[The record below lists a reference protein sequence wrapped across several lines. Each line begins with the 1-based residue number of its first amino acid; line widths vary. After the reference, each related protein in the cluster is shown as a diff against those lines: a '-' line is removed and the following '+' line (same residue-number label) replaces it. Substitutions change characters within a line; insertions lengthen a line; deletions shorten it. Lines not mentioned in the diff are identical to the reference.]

1 MNGITNVS
9 RRNFLRTAAGTAGLV
24 LGFTLP
30 ETSSAQFQGGVN
42 VGPPPTNKPNAYI
55 HIGTDDSVTLTVIK
69 AEMGQGPYTALSMIL
84 AEELD
89 CDWSKVRAE
98 FAPVNPAYYGG
109 IQGVVGSQSVRTLW
123 TTMRTIGATGR
134 AMLVEAAAQRW
145 GVPASQVRT
154 NAGFVVNTVTN
165 ARLNYGV
172 IADAASRL
180 PVPANVALK
189 DPKQFRILGKP
200 MKRLDTRDKATGRAS
215 FGIDARVPGMVYAV
229 IARCPVFGGKVVR
242 FDASKAKAVPGVI
255 DIVQISTGMAVVAEN
270 TWAAAQGRKV
280 LDVTFDEGASA
291 NVNSASISRM
301 FADKAA
307 QPGVKARG
315 EGEGAAGLAR
325 GVKRM
330 EAVYEAPFLSHAPM
344 EPMNCTASVTADGC
358 EIWASTQ
365 MQTPSR
371 DYAAQILGIAPEKVK
386 VNTLFMG
393 GGFGRRARTD
403 YVGETVEIAKA
414 VGKPVKLTWTREDD
428 MQHDWYRPAS
438 YVKMAASFDADGW
451 PVAFTT
457 NVACPP
463 FPNVNREGISTT
475 AVDGFEQF
483 KYAIPNVQVDYH
495 RADTHV
501 PVSFWRSVGWSQNG
515 YFLESFVDEMA
526 AASGKDPLEFRLKL
540 LANQPRM
547 VGVLKLVAEKSGW
560 GKPLPGGHFQGIAIT
575 NNVGSFT
582 AQVAEIS
589 IENGKLKVHKI
600 TVATDCGHIVNPMI
614 IRQQLEG
621 GIVYGL
627 AAATK
632 GLITIDKGRVQQSNF
647 NNYDVTR
654 IDEMP
659 RIDIHIVPSTE
670 APGGMGEASTPGTA
684 PAIANAIF
692 RATGKRIRTLP
703 FRDADLA

>member
-9 RRNFLRTAAGTAGLV
+9 RRNFIRTAAGAAGLV

-30 ETSSAQFQGGVN
+30 ETSDAQFQGGVN

-55 HIGTDDSVTLTVIK
+55 HIAPDDSVTLTVIK
-69 AEMGQGPYTALSMIL
+69 AEMGQGPFTALSMIL

-98 FAPVNPAYYGG
+98 FAQVDPASYGA

-134 AMLVEAAAQRW
+134 AMLMEAAAQKW

-154 NAGFVVNTVTN
+154 DAGFVVNTATN
-165 ARLNYGV
+165 ARLNYGA
-172 IADAASRL
+172 IADAASKL
-180 PVPANVALK
+180 TVPTNVTLK

-200 MKRLDTRDKATGRAS
+200 IKRLDTRDKAMGRAQ

-229 IARCPVFGGKVVR
+229 VARCPVFGGKVVR
-242 FDASKAKAVPGVI
+242 FDASKTKAVPGVI
-255 DIVQISTGMAVVAEN
+255 DVVQISSGVAVVAQN
-270 TWAAAQGRKV
+270 TWAATQGRKV
-280 LDVTFDEGASA
+280 LEVTFDEGASA
-291 NVNSASISRM
+291 NVSSASISKM
-301 FADKAA
+301 FAEKAA
-307 QPGVKARG
+307 QPGVKARS
-315 EGEGAAGLAR
+315 EGDGAAGLAK
-325 GVKRM
+325 GVKKI

-344 EPMNCTASVTADGC
+344 EPMNCTAVVNADSC

-371 DYAAQILGIAPEKVK
+371 DYAAQILGLAPEKVK

-403 YVGETVEIAKA
+403 YVAETVEIAKA

-438 YVKMAASFDADGW
+438 YVKLAASLDADGW
-451 PVAFTT
+451 PAAFVTD
-457 NVACPP
+457 VACPP

-475 AVDGFEQF
+475 AVQGFDEF
-483 KYAIPNVQVDYH
+483 KYAIPHVQVDYH

-515 YFLESFVDEMA
+515 FFLESFIDEMA
-526 AASGKDPLEFRLKL
+526 VAGGKDPVEFRRKL

-547 VGVLKLVAEKSGW
+547 LAVLNLVAEKSGW
-560 GKPLPGGHFQGIAIT
+560 GKPLPAGHHQGFAIT

-589 IENGKLKVHKI
+589 IDKGKLKVHKV

-614 IRQQLEG
+614 IRQQLESG
-621 GIVYGL
+621 VVYGM
-627 AAATK
+627 AAAMK
-632 GLITIDKGRVQQSNF
+632 GAITLEKGRVQQANF
-647 NNYDVTR
+647 NNYEVTR

-659 RIDIHIVPSTE
+659 RIEIHIVPSTE

-684 PAIANAIF
+684 PALANAIF
-692 RATGKRIRTLP
+692 RATGKRIRSLP
-703 FRDADLA
+703 IRSTDLA